1 MGDERIIAL
10 ILAAGSSSRMGKSKQ
25 LLHVDGQP
33 LLRKTIETTLASH
46 ANSILVVL
54 GDNSDSIS
62 KSISDMPV
70 DCILNENWTEGIGSS
85 LKSGVREIQ
94 KRYLNAEAILI
105 LVCDQ
110 PLLTADHL
118 NELIRKYIG
127 LKKLIIASGYTNTAG
142 VPAIFDKALFHKL
155 LALENHQGAKKIIEQ
170 LAESTVVV
178 SFAEGAVDLDTPEDY
193 SRYKTLHP

>member
-1 MGDERIIAL
+1 MEDERIIAL

-33 LLRKTIETTLASH
+33 LLRKTIETTLASQ

>member
-142 VPAIFDKALFHKL
+142 VPAIFDKALFHQL

>member
-1 MGDERIIAL
+1 MEDERIIAL

-142 VPAIFDKALFHKL
+142 VPAIFDKALFHQL